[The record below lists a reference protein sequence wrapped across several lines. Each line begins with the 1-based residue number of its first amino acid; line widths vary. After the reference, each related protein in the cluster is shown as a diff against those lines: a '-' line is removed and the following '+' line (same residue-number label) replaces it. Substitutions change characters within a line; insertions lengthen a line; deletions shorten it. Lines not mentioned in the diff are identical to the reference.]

1 MEFTENLDYLLKIN
15 GMKRTDL
22 SRSIDI
28 PISTIN
34 SWYRR
39 SSDNIGLSSLTK
51 IADFFDCSLDL
62 LVYGKGIEDYKPI
75 RKVIYG
81 TVKTSDDLSK
91 EDIKKLKKLA
101 SLLDYVVK
109 IDNNKADKKEFV
121 VEHEELDD
129 AMLKRV
135 DKYSEPVKRK

>member
-1 MEFTENLDYLLKIN
+1 M
-15 GMKRTDL
+15 
-22 SRSIDI
+22 
-28 PISTIN
+28 
-34 SWYRR
+34 
-39 SSDNIGLSSLTK
+39 
-51 IADFFDCSLDL
+51 DL